1 MNQDYR
7 DRNKKAF
14 DLLQTVR
21 HFVMGIM
28 FGAMGIL
35 LFVADKY
42 KIAQLQEFDKT
53 FRYFFGAI
61 CLLYAAF
68 RLYRGIKKNY

>member
-1 MNQDYR
+1 MTQDYR

-14 DLLQTVR
+14 DVLQTVR

-28 FGAMGIL
+28 FCIMGIL

-53 FRYFFGAI
+53 FRYLFGAI
-61 CLLYAAF
+61 CLLYAVF
-68 RLYRGIKKNY
+68 RIYRGIKKNY